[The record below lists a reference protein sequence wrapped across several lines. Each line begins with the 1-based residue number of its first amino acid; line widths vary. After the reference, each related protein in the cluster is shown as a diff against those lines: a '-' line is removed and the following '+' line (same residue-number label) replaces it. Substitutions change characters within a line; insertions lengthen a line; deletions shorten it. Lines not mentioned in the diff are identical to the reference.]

1 MKKNN
6 SLCVIDFGSSMLRMG
21 VFDKSYNRLHHS
33 SKIILEE
40 NNYEEYLQ
48 SVNLLVREAEK
59 KISNHLESV
68 FVLCD
73 DSEILSVDLS
83 IKKNFDQNVLIKD
96 VYYSMIEE
104 CNQLI
109 NNNYIN
115 RKIIHR
121 IITRYIIDEK
131 EIIESSKID
140 LTGKSI
146 IIEIKYICFPTKK
159 FNKIKNVFK
168 KNNLEITNFFCSSY
182 VKSFSYINSLNDY
195 DYITFVDIG
204 WEKSTLTS
212 FHKKKII
219 CINSIP
225 VGGNHFTKDISK
237 IFKIN
242 FQESENIKKI
252 FNKSELEF
260 SYDQDINSKNEKFLK
275 EIISKNISVDL
286 LKKVILSRIEEII
299 ELLFKNFY
307 CLDKVKKFSNS
318 ILVLTGNG
326 SKLLDKNTFYMNDE
340 YKFKEIIFYEEKD
353 LEICL
358 TGLKFSVNSDESDF
372 LISQKNH
379 KKTGIFER
387 FFNFFGR

>member
-1 MKKNN
+1 MKKSN
-6 SLCVIDFGSSMLRMG
+6 SLCVIDYGSSVLRMG
-21 VFDKSYNRLHHS
+21 VFDKQYNCLYSS
-33 SKIILEE
+33 SKNILEE
-40 NNYEEYLQ
+40 NNFDEYSK

-159 FNKIKNVFK
+159 
-168 KNNLEITNFFCSSY
+168 
-182 VKSFSYINSLNDY
+182 
-195 DYITFVDIG
+195 
-204 WEKSTLTS
+204 
-212 FHKKKII
+212 
-219 CINSIP
+219 
-225 VGGNHFTKDISK
+225 
-237 IFKIN
+237 
-242 FQESENIKKI
+242 
-252 FNKSELEF
+252 EF
-260 SYDQDINSKNEKFLK
+260 L
-275 EIISKNISVDL
+275 
-286 LKKVILSRIEEII
+286 
-299 ELLFKNFY
+299 
-307 CLDKVKKFSNS
+307 
-318 ILVLTGNG
+318 
-326 SKLLDKNTFYMNDE
+326 
-340 YKFKEIIFYEEKD
+340 
-353 LEICL
+353 
-358 TGLKFSVNSDESDF
+358 
-372 LISQKNH
+372 
-379 KKTGIFER
+379 
-387 FFNFFGR
+387 